1 MWKYS
6 LESVAGPDSG
16 ELDTPDGAG
25 RPQADLWRYIGEA
38 ALLLGMLL
46 ASSWLMG
53 R

>member
-6 LESVAGPDSG
+6 LESLAGSDSG
-16 ELDTPDGAG
+16 ELSALTDARHRRPD
-25 RPQADLWRYIGEA
+25 WRRHLAEA

-46 ASSWLMG
+46 ASSWLIY